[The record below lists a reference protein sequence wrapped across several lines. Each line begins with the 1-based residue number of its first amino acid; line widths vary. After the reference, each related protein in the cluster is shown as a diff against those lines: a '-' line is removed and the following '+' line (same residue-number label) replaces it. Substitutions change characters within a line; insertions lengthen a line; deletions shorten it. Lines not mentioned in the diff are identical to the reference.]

1 MSTLLLREINSG
13 GIKVLNINDKTPE
26 GLENMWEF
34 LCNLLVGTDLLKMSP
49 NPHTK
54 EVSLI
59 NLHTHIHW
67 HAHLYTYV
75 HISVQI

>member
-13 GIKVLNINDKTPE
+13 GIKVLNIKDKIPE
-26 GLENMWEF
+26 GLENMWEL
-34 LCNLLVGTDLLKMSP
+34 LCNLPVGKDLLRMSP
-49 NPHTK
+49 NPYTK
-54 EVSLI
+54 GVSLI
-59 NLHTHIHW
+59 NVHR